1 MNPLDIASRIPRLWR
16 PLIPAL
22 TAAVLLLVGLTAAV
36 SGPPAVEPQDDP
48 LAPRSKGSVEAPITV
63 FEMSD
68 FQCPY
73 CRRHTVESFPLIDQE
88 YIETGK
94 VRWVFVNF
102 PIPSLH
108 PNAIPA
114 AQVAMCSARQGAF
127 WPVHDLLFLHQD
139 TWAPLTEPGEFMLT
153 LADSVGI
160 DGSVLAECL
169 QTEATLEQIQVDA
182 QGAVQAG
189 ATSTPTFYIEG
200 GLLVGAH
207 PVEVFRMVLD
217 SIYTAKTGSGE

>member
-1 MNPLDIASRIPRLWR
+1 MKRTD
-16 PLIPAL
+16 PAVRTRRHL
-22 TAAVLLLVGLTAAV
+22 LSVVTALALAV
-36 SGPPAVEPQDDP
+36 SLGTGLIVVPSEAQDTQQDP
-48 LAPRSKGSVEAPITV
+48 LAARSKGSSQAPITV
-63 FEMSD
+63 YEMAD
-68 FQCPY
+68 FQCTY
-73 CRRHTVESFPLIDQE
+73 CRRHAIESFPLIEAE

-94 VRWVFVNF
+94 VRWIYVNF

-108 PNAIPA
+108 PHAIPA
-114 AQVAMCSARQGAF
+114 AQAAMCSANQGAF

-139 TWAPLTEPGEFMLT
+139 TWAPLQEPGEFLLT

-160 DGSVLAECL
+160 DRALLAECL
-169 QTEATLEQIQVDA
+169 QSEATLPQIQIDA
-182 QGAVQAG
+182 EGAVKAG

-217 SIYTAKTGSGE
+217 SIYDAKVGSE

>member
-1 MNPLDIASRIPRLWR
+1 MDASDRRPTAPRRRRILAGLTGAILLAVALVAARGAPAG
-16 PLIPAL
+16 PAL
-22 TAAVLLLVGLTAAV
+22 
-36 SGPPAVEPQDDP
+36 QDDP
-48 LAPRSKGSVEAPITV
+48 LAPRTKGSAEAPVTV
-63 FEMSD
+63 YEMSD
-68 FQCPY
+68 FQCPF
-73 CRRHTVESFPLIDQE
+73 CRRHAVESFPIIDRE

-102 PIPSLH
+102 PIPQLH
-108 PNAIPA
+108 ANAIPA
-114 AQVAMCSARQGAF
+114 AQVAMCSAQQDAF

-139 TWAPLTEPGEFMLT
+139 TWGPLTEPQEFMLS

-160 DGSVLAECL
+160 DRSALAACL
-169 QTEATLEQIQVDA
+169 QSQETLPQIQVDA
-182 QGAVQAG
+182 EGAVRAG

-217 SIYTAKTGSGE
+217 SIYDAKQGG

>member
-1 MNPLDIASRIPRLWR
+1 MKPTRPRISRLSS
-16 PLIPAL
+16 LAL
-22 TAAVLLLVGLTAAV
+22 AVTLVVAGGSLAVLAG
-36 SGPPAVEPQDDP
+36 SQEPQDDP
-48 LAPRSKGSVEAPITV
+48 LAPRSKGSSQAPVTV

-73 CRRHTVESFPLIDQE
+73 CRRHALESFPHIERE

-94 VRWVFVNF
+94 VRWVYVNF

-108 PNAIPA
+108 PNAVPA
-114 AQVAMCSARQGAF
+114 AQAAMCSANQDAF

-139 TWAPLTEPGEFMLT
+139 VWGPLREPGEFLLT

-160 DGSVLAECL
+160 DRERLAECL
-169 QTEATLEQIQVDA
+169 QSQSTLAQIQTDA

-207 PVEVFRMVLD
+207 PIEVFRVVLD
-217 SIYTAKTGSGE
+217 SIYETKKGNGE

>member
-1 MNPLDIASRIPRLWR
+1 MKPTDSPTPIRHHRLGVVTV
-16 PLIPAL
+16 LAL
-22 TAAVLLLVGLTAAV
+22 AV
-36 SGPPAVEPQDDP
+36 SLGTGFIFAPSGTQDTQQDP
-48 LAPRSKGSVEAPITV
+48 LAPRSKGSPQAPITV
-63 FEMSD
+63 YEMSD

-73 CRRHTVESFPLIDQE
+73 CRRHAVESFPLIEAE

-94 VRWVFVNF
+94 VRWVYVNF

-114 AQVAMCSARQGAF
+114 AQTAMCSANQGAF

-139 TWAPLTEPGEFMLT
+139 TWAPLQEPGEFLLT

-160 DGSVLAECL
+160 DKSLLAECL
-169 QTEATLEQIQVDA
+169 QSEATLPQIEIDA
-182 QGAVQAG
+182 QGAVKAG

-200 GLLVGAH
+200 GLLVGAQ

-217 SIYTAKTGSGE
+217 SIYNEKKGEEG

>member
-1 MNPLDIASRIPRLWR
+1 MKRTDSAVHTRCHRLSVVT
-16 PLIPAL
+16 AL
-22 TAAVLLLVGLTAAV
+22 ALAV
-36 SGPPAVEPQDDP
+36 SLGTGLIVGPSQAQDTQQDP
-48 LAPRSKGSVEAPITV
+48 LAPRSKGSPQAPITV
-63 FEMSD
+63 YEMSD
-68 FQCPY
+68 FQCPF
-73 CRRHTVESFPLIDQE
+73 CRRHAVESFPLIEAE

-94 VRWVFVNF
+94 VRWIYVNF

-108 PNAIPA
+108 PNAVSA
-114 AQVAMCSARQGAF
+114 AQTAMCSANQGAF

-139 TWAPLTEPGEFMLT
+139 TWAPLQEPGEFMLT

-160 DGSVLAECL
+160 DKALLAECL
-169 QTEATLEQIQVDA
+169 QSEATLPQIEIDA
-182 QGAVQAG
+182 EGAVKAG

-217 SIYTAKTGSGE
+217 SIYQEKVGSE

>member
-1 MNPLDIASRIPRLWR
+1 MLTTL
-16 PLIPAL
+16 AL
-22 TAAVLLLVGLTAAV
+22 TISLGITLVVAPSDA
-36 SGPPAVEPQDDP
+36 QDTPEDP
-48 LAPRSKGSVEAPITV
+48 LASRSKGSPQAPITV

-73 CRRHTVESFPLIDQE
+73 CRRHAVESFPLIDAE

-94 VRWVFVNF
+94 VRWVYVNF

-114 AQVAMCSARQGAF
+114 AQTAMCSANQGAF

-139 TWAPLTEPGEFMLT
+139 KWAPLQEPAEFMVT

-160 DGSVLAECL
+160 DRAQLAECL
-169 QTEATLEQIQVDA
+169 QTQATLPQIEVDA
-182 QGAVQAG
+182 QGAVKAG

-217 SIYTAKTGSGE
+217 SIYNEKMQAE

>member
-1 MNPLDIASRIPRLWR
+1 MKRTDSATPTRYHLLGVVTVLAFAIAFIVVPTK
-16 PLIPAL
+16 A
-22 TAAVLLLVGLTAAV
+22 
-36 SGPPAVEPQDDP
+36 QDTQEDP
-48 LAPRSKGSVEAPITV
+48 LAPRAKGSPQAPITV

-68 FQCPY
+68 FQCPF
-73 CRRHTVESFPLIDQE
+73 CRRHAVESFPLIEAE

-94 VRWVFVNF
+94 VRWIYVNF

-108 PNAIPA
+108 PNAVPA
-114 AQVAMCSARQGAF
+114 AQTAMCSADQDAF
-127 WPVHDLLFLHQD
+127 WPVHDLLFLHQE
-139 TWAPLTEPGEFMLT
+139 TWGPLQEPGEFMLT

-160 DGSVLAECL
+160 DRALLAECL
-169 QTEATLEQIQVDA
+169 QSQATLPQIEVDA
-182 QGAVQAG
+182 QGAVRAG

-217 SIYTAKTGSGE
+217 SIYNEKMSAE

>member
-1 MNPLDIASRIPRLWR
+1 MKRTHSQSPIRFRRLGIMT
-16 PLIPAL
+16 LLAL
-22 TAAVLLLVGLTAAV
+22 AISLGAMFVVV
-36 SGPPAVEPQDDP
+36 PSGAQDAQQDP
-48 LAPRSKGSVEAPITV
+48 LAARSKGSPQAPITV
-63 FEMSD
+63 YEMSD

-73 CRRHTVESFPLIDQE
+73 CRRHAVESFPLIEAE

-108 PNAIPA
+108 PNAVPA
-114 AQVAMCSARQGAF
+114 AQTAMCAANQGAF

-139 TWAPLTEPGEFMLT
+139 KWAPLQEPAEFMVT

-160 DGSVLAECL
+160 DRAQLADCL
-169 QTEATLEQIQVDA
+169 QTQATLPQIRVDA
-182 QGAVQAG
+182 QGAAKAG

-200 GLLVGAH
+200 GLLVGAQ

-217 SIYTAKTGSGE
+217 SIYNEKMQAE

>member
-1 MNPLDIASRIPRLWR
+1 MTLL
-16 PLIPAL
+16 AL
-22 TAAVLLLVGLTAAV
+22 AISLGAMFVVV
-36 SGPPAVEPQDDP
+36 PSGAQDAQQDP
-48 LAPRSKGSVEAPITV
+48 LAARSKGSPQAPITV
-63 FEMSD
+63 YEMSD

-73 CRRHTVESFPLIDQE
+73 CRRHAVESFPLIEAE

-108 PNAIPA
+108 PNAVPA
-114 AQVAMCSARQGAF
+114 AQTAMCAANQGAF

-139 TWAPLTEPGEFMLT
+139 TWAPLQEPAEFMLT

-160 DGSVLAECL
+160 DKALLAQCL
-169 QTEATLEQIQVDA
+169 QSQATLPQIEVDA
-182 QGAVQAG
+182 QGAVKAG

-217 SIYTAKTGSGE
+217 SIYSEKMAGE

>member
-1 MNPLDIASRIPRLWR
+1 MKRTDSPSPIRYHRLGVVTVLALAISIGVAFVVVPSGAQDAS
-16 PLIPAL
+16 
-22 TAAVLLLVGLTAAV
+22 
-36 SGPPAVEPQDDP
+36 QDP
-48 LAPRSKGSVEAPITV
+48 LAPRSKGSPQAPITV

-73 CRRHTVESFPLIDQE
+73 CRRHAVESFPLIEAE

-94 VRWVFVNF
+94 VRWVYVNF

-108 PNAIPA
+108 PNAVPA
-114 AQVAMCSARQGAF
+114 AQTAMCSADQGAF

-139 TWAPLTEPGEFMLT
+139 TWGPLQEPGEFMLT

-160 DGSVLAECL
+160 DKAQLAACL
-169 QTEATLEQIQVDA
+169 QTQATLPQIEVDA
-182 QGAVQAG
+182 QGAVKAG

-217 SIYTAKTGSGE
+217 SIYNEKTAGE